1 MADAVQLAESYDRMA
16 VIRCVEQSL
25 SWVNELPCW
34 PLFAFQRHSIC
45 VADDVSSVVQRRLA
59 NSALKCHGTHVLSRC
74 GGAVVADAAREHV
87 GCVVCGPCSGSLRMS
102 EFNLN
107 APFGSTWCFFPLE
120 PLLSVVLSAGLTRVE
135 LSVQPAMWSFTR
147 PTRKYGC
154 LWSESNAAGVTA
166 AKHGDP
172 SGLSPGHN
180 NLLGCAWGGICL
192 TSNALT

>member
-107 APFGSTWCFFPLE
+107 APFGSTWCFFPLDAS
-120 PLLSVVLSAGLTRVE
+120 PVCGFICWINASGTLRATGDVVLHSPYAEIWMFVVRV
-135 LSVQPAMWSFTR
+135 QR
-147 PTRKYGC
+147 CRC
-154 LWSESNAAGVTA
+154 
-166 AKHGDP
+166 DRR
-172 SGLSPGHN
+172 
-180 NLLGCAWGGICL
+180 
-192 TSNALT
+192 